1 MPLPGG
7 MAEANDI
14 ERHVSPDG
22 RLVLERHLAYD
33 PADLHEIAPQLR
45 AVVLDAASGA
55 TLIDLR
61 RFNGGSQF
69 AWTADGGLELDAV
82 NGVRIVVA
90 PGGGS
95 WSTGADGGL
104 AHPIA
109 EAEARLAVLLAPRP
123 RRYPLTPAQRWERL
137 KDIGAAL
144 LAVAAV
150 VYIIWG

>member
-1 MPLPGG
+1 

-55 TLIDLR
+55 MLIDLR

-69 AWTADGGLELDAV
+69 AWTADGGLELEPV

-90 PGGGS
+90 PGGQS
-95 WSTGADGGL
+95 WSTDAASGL

-109 EAEARLAVLLAPRP
+109 AAEARLAVLLAPKP
-123 RRYPLTPAQRWERL
+123 RRYPLTPAQRGERL

-150 VYIIWG
+150 AYIIWG

>member
-1 MPLPGG
+1 MSD
-7 MAEANDI
+7 EI

-33 PADLHEIAPQLR
+33 PADLHEIAPQRR
-45 AVVLDAASGA
+45 AVVRAGGPGAESGA

-69 AWTADGGLELDAV
+69 AWTADGGLALDCV
-82 NGVRIVVA
+82 NAVRIVVA
-90 PGGGS
+90 PDGLS
-95 WSTGADGGL
+95 WSTEADGGA

-109 EAEARLAVLLAPRP
+109 EAEARLAVLLAPKP
-123 RRYPLTPAQRWERL
+123 RRYPPTPAQWWERL
-137 KDIGAAL
+137 TDIGAAL